1 ELQGNTDGEWL
12 LLEVAHE
19 LAQADA
25 DAELRYS
32 ARFAATPKETPYR
45 PARSPA
51 PRIAGVQ
58 HAQTTGPA
66 NQDLHTDAYARVK
79 AQLRWHRR
87 GKKDEKSST
96 WVRTL
101 QPPTSGGF
109 MLPRTGWEVLL
120 GFVGTSADEPI
131 VLGRLS
137 NGAAPP
143 PDKQPGHKTSSAFG
157 SLTTPGGGT
166 KNLVR
171 MMASSGGGWVDGAA
185 SCDCKGTT

>member
-1 ELQGNTDGEWL
+1 
-12 LLEVAHE
+12 
-19 LAQADA
+19 
-25 DAELRYS
+25 
-32 ARFAATPKETPYR
+32 ARFRATPKDTPFR
-45 PARSPA
+45 PARLHA
-51 PRIAGVQ
+51 PRISGVEN
-58 HAQTTGPA
+58 ATSTGPS

-79 AQLRWHRR
+79 AQLRWDRR
-87 GKKDEKSST
+87 GKKDEKSSA

-120 GFVGTSADEPI
+120 GFVGTSADAPI
-131 VLGRLS
+131 VLGRLP

-171 MMASSGGGWVDGAA
+171 MMDSSGGESFDV
-185 SCDCKGTT
+185 